1 MKLLLIEDT
10 PDDAEVFQEVL
21 AAAKSLPAQLEW
33 ATTVADGIAALRETK
48 FDLVVTDLALPDA
61 KGIQA
66 VQMLRAVTSG
76 IPIVVLTSS
85 DEDKIIT
92 EAIQAGA
99 QDFLVK
105 GYIQVYR
112 DLLPRTIRYAIERKR
127 AEEKEKALMAEAAAK
142 EFQRTAELSAA
153 YRELQQAQNMLI
165 QSEKLA
171 AVGQLASGIAHE
183 VKNPLNIILQCV
195 NYLEPELKNLAQQ
208 LEVVQTI
215 RQAVK
220 AADKIIRGLLDF
232 SKPVDLTLK
241 PMSLGTVIE
250 DALTLAEP
258 KLAQKKI
265 HLTKEIAADLPDVLL
280 DPQQMQQVLINVIL
294 NASDAMQPG
303 GALSIRCGAQ
313 ELRNFGTG
321 VGSRASDT
329 FRLGQ
334 MVVICEVQDTG
345 SGIRKDDLS
354 RMFSPFFTTKPPGEG
369 VGLGL
374 WICAAIVQSHR
385 GMMHIVSEEGAGTTV
400 RVILPL
406 ATESDAARAASE
418 RTAREGTNA

>member
-61 KGIQA
+61 TGIQA

-85 DEDKIIT
+85 DEDTIIT

-220 AADKIIRGLLDF
+220 GADKIIRGLLDF

-241 PMSLGTVIE
+241 PMSLSVVI
-250 DALTLAEP
+250 DAALTLAEP

-385 GMMHIVSEEGAGTTV
+385 GMMHIVSEEGVGTTV